1 MSEPAYLKRIIRKE
15 LMMNAFTQDDFKG
28 AYKSASLQQIRSLA
42 DHGHAE
48 ARELLA
54 LELSDEQV
62 NVRSAG
68 SSQPKNSLLHRIGTF
83 MNKWCEYSYQAWVKA
98 GRPDNF

>member
-1 MSEPAYLKRIIRKE
+1 
-15 LMMNAFTQDDFKG
+15 MNAFTQDDFKG
-28 AYKSASLQQIRSLA
+28 AYKSASMQQLRSLA

-54 LELSDEQV
+54 LEAVVEPVEDV
-62 NVRSAG
+62 NTEIEPIPFASILTKSNRFWAWLERMTEL
-68 SSQPKNSLLHRIGTF
+68 N
-83 MNKWCEYSYQAWVKA
+83 YQAWVKA